1 MTGFDLL
8 AIILSI
14 TLAIFLILAIIL
26 TIYLIRIVRQVQT
39 VMNQAESTVDLIK
52 SSVKSLTS
60 VGIPRS
66 AFRFFTEL
74 LSKKSEMHSKGKKS
88 K

>member
-14 TLAIFLILAIIL
+14 TLAVFLVLAIIL
-26 TIYLIRIVRQVQT
+26 TVYLIKVVRQVQSI
-39 VMNQAESTVDLIK
+39 MNSTESTIDLIK
-52 SSVKSLTS
+52 ASVRSIAR

-74 LSKKSEMHSKGKKS
+74 LTKKGETQSKSKKIK
-88 K
+88 